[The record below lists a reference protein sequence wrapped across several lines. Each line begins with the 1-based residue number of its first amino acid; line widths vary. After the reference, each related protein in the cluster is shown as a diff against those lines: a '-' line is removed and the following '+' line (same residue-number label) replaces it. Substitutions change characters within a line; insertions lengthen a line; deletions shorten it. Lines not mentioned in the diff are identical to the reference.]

1 MSYVLKFDQLFEYDI
16 QQKGITL
23 ETTLKYD
30 GKAVTLLA
38 KLDTGSTD
46 CIFARKFGE
55 ELGLNIEQGD
65 FSTIGTSTGNF
76 GAYLHE
82 ITLSVLGYEFEV
94 YAFFAESEA
103 FDRNVLGRTGFLD
116 RVVLGLV
123 DYEGKLFLNRYDY

>member
-1 MSYVLKFDQLFEYDI
+1 M
-16 QQKGITL
+16 
-23 ETTLKYD
+23 ETTLKYAE
-30 GKAVTLLA
+30 KEVILLA

-82 ITLSVLGYEFEV
+82 ITLSVLGYELEV
-94 YAFFAESEA
+94 YAFFAENEA
-103 FDRNVLGRTGFLD
+103 FDRNVLGRKGFFD
-116 RVVLGLV
+116 RVVLGLI
-123 DYEGKLFLNRYDY
+123 DYEGKLFVNHYDYLDFE